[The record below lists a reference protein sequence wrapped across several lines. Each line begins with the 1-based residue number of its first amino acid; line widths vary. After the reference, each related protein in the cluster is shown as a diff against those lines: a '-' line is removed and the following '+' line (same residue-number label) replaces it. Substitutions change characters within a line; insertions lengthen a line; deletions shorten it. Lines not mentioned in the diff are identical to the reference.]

1 MENFKWEMM
10 NLIYNQKGAV
20 QLLCRMGYRGHE
32 ENLREQ
38 YSGGSVG
45 TEFVEGCTGRDQY

>member
-10 NLIYNQKGAV
+10 NLIYNQKGTV